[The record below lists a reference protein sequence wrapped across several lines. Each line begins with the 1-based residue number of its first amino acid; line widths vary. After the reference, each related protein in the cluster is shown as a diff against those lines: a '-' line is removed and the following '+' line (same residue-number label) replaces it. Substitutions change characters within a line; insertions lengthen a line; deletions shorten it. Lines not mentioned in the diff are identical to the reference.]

1 MENAVTVDQ
10 LSFGYENQPT
20 LTDVNLTIPAG
31 SFTLLTGPSGSGKS
45 TLLRL
50 IAGLLP
56 KYGGSVTTGTVK
68 IGRSQSI
75 GMMFQH
81 PSTQFALD
89 TPWHEMQ
96 FALEN
101 MQVDPAQMPQRI
113 NQALDFCGIS
123 QLANRQLS
131 TLSGGEQQR
140 VALAEIV
147 CMDAS
152 IVLLDEPFAS
162 VDERHRQFLLSSLVK
177 LQHQKGKTIILADH
191 DLHGYQ
197 AYTNQLLI
205 FGHHHV
211 KVADQQLKAATFTQ
225 ADKKE
230 AAIGQVQMPLPT
242 GQEKPQLTL
251 KDFSVIRGNREL
263 IKADN
268 FSFYQNRVTLLT
280 GETGVGKSTLLEA
293 CAHLTDYDGVIKY
306 QGQPTEKIRARQY
319 AKLVASIFQTSAD
332 QFLNVTVG
340 EEIALSQKNG
350 VNSYF
355 STDRLKNCVNQL
367 GLAGMGERVVYSL
380 SGGQQK
386 KLQIL
391 VMLMMGQPSL
401 LLDEPFTGLDSHS
414 RDTVIKLI
422 NASRKAYPQ
431 TMVVISHQLAQ
442 LDQLADFHVRLQN
455 GHLAY
460 TGGLS

>member
-1 MENAVTVDQ
+1 MENAVTVDH
-10 LSFGYENQPT
+10 LSFDYENQPT
-20 LTDVNLTIPAG
+20 LTDINLTIPAG

-56 KYGGSVTTGTVK
+56 KYGGSVTAGTVK

-113 NQALDFCGIS
+113 NRALDFCGIS

-197 AYTNQLLI
+197 AYTDQLLI

-211 KVADQQLKAATFTQ
+211 KVADQRLKAATFTQ

-230 AAIGQVQMPLPT
+230 ASINEVQLPLPT

-251 KDFSVIRGNREL
+251 KDFSLTRGRRRL
-263 IKADN
+263 VTADQ
-268 FSFYQNRVTLLT
+268 FSFYQNHVTLLT
-280 GETGVGKSTLLEA
+280 GETGVGKSTLLNA
-293 CAHLTDYDGVIKY
+293 CAHLTSYQGIIQY
-306 QGQPTEKIRARQY
+306 QGQPTEKMRARKY
-319 AKLVASIFQTSAD
+319 AQLVASVFQSSAD

-340 EEIALSQKNG
+340 EEIALSKKNG
-350 VNSYF
+350 RNDYF
-355 STDRLKNCVNQL
+355 TAERVKQSIDDL
-367 GLAGMGERVVYSL
+367 GLAGMDDRVVYSL

-386 KLQIL
+386 KLQL
-391 VMLMMGQPSL
+391 VVMLMMGQPTL
-401 LLDEPFTGLDSHS
+401 LLDEPFTGLDQHS
-414 RDTVIKLI
+414 RETVIQLM
-422 NASRKAYPQ
+422 NASRKAFPQ
-431 TMVVISHQLAQ
+431 TMVVVSHQLAQ
-442 LDQLADFHVRLQN
+442 LDQLADFHVRLQD
-455 GHLAY
+455 GYLAY
-460 TGGLS
+460 TEGIS